1 MYTKTIH
8 IILYS
13 VVNAAFID
21 AMAEFL
27 IDEPELI
34 KQTFEEPLDY
44 RNVSNFQEVVFS
56 SIFIFWNKCSFDY
69 DDEDAFEKWMAA
81 QS

>member
-1 MYTKTIH
+1 MHTKTAP
-8 IILYS
+8 IIINS

-34 KQTFEEPLDY
+34 KQTFEDPLDY
-44 RNVSNFQEVVFS
+44 RNVSNF
-56 SIFIFWNKCSFDY
+56 
-69 DDEDAFEKWMAA
+69 
-81 QS
+81 